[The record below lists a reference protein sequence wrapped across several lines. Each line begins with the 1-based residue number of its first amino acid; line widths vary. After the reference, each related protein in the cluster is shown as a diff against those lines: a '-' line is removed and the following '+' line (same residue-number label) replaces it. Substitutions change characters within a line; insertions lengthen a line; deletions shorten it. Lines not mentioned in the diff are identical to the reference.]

1 MRLKDLATS
10 VSDTFHLSREHVAIK
25 DGFNVR
31 FDKGTPDEWRQF
43 VQSILANGIIKAI
56 SGCKDATDKF
66 IVTDGHRRIA
76 GLDEALAI
84 LEEQLKQAKADRA
97 KIRAEEIK
105 ERIAAISI
113 IPCESEPKGTTDVDR
128 IFSMA
133 ISNTGKPLNLLENA
147 LAYERLMCEHQV
159 SDTEIQRRTG
169 ITRTAFDNAMILI
182 NAPELH
188 EFIRAGKV
196 TPSLALE
203 VCRKVKDK
211 DQRLAI
217 IKQGIANAK
226 AAGKDH
232 ATAKHLSADVRQE
245 VAPSKRGQKA
255 SIKGSATGSSGGSAP
270 APASNG
276 RNSGTAGNGS
286 RDADSS
292 STARTSPV
300 RTLES
305 VLTSRSTKL
314 LSSIFEPKW
323 NIDGTITFA
332 LNREN
337 QSWFYCV
344 EATQRTKGKDV
355 ILSLPWTYGV
365 FHDGAACPAADADTR
380 GFDEKDEAQHQA
392 LRALR
397 HWLSRNP
404 IRHTEAALKALD
416 AVVAKLN
423 GHNESSNGDDSSAT
437 GRGFTM
443 HVNTGKSGAAG
454 NGSRNS
460 SPAHEAPTPPSE
472 DETRISAD
480 QGDQTPADSDAAFDG
495 FLRVLGDVKGI
506 GGVTKKNERFA
517 CLQFFCEYL
526 EGQHTHNQLKAFVL
540 YGSKETRDLKVSER

>member
-1 MRLKDLATS
+1 
-10 VSDTFHLSREHVAIK
+10 
-25 DGFNVR
+25 
-31 FDKGTPDEWRQF
+31 
-43 VQSILANGIIKAI
+43 
-56 SGCKDATDKF
+56 
-66 IVTDGHRRIA
+66 
-76 GLDEALAI
+76 
-84 LEEQLKQAKADRA
+84 
-97 KIRAEEIK
+97 
-105 ERIAAISI
+105 
-113 IPCESEPKGTTDVDR
+113 
-128 IFSMA
+128 MA

-147 LAYERLMCEHQV
+147 LAYERLMREHQV

-255 SIKGSATGSSGGSAP
+255 SSNGSNGSATGSSGGSAP
-270 APASNG
+270 ASSNG
-276 RNSGTAGNGS
+276 NGRTA
-286 RDADSS
+286 
-292 STARTSPV
+292 PV

-344 EATQRTKGKDV
+344 EATQRTKGKD
-355 ILSLPWTYGV
+355 INLSLPWTYGV
-365 FHDGAACPAADADTR
+365 FHNGAECPTPDADSR

-423 GHNESSNGDDSSAT
+423 GHNESSNGTDSSAT

-460 SPAHEAPTPPSE
+460 SPTHEAPAPPSE